1 MAETTSIQIICT
13 TQLREEERTQHKY
26 QFERIITSAIDNTL
40 SSFGDSL
47 PQAFYSRLE
56 KDFNL
61 KKEEIPQRINELA
74 AAIEEIFGISG
85 KLVEA
90 KILQSV
96 HAQVP
101 DFVHFPKSKDLLF
114 ADYLKSLSAIL

>member
-1 MAETTSIQIICT
+1 MTEATSIQLICT
-13 TQLREEERTQHKY
+13 AQLREEERTQHKY
-26 QFERIITSAIDNTL
+26 QFEKIITSAIDNTL

-47 PQAFYSRLE
+47 PHAFYSRLE

-61 KKEEIPQRINELA
+61 KKVEIPQRINELA
-74 AAIEEIFGISG
+74 AAIEEIFGISA

-90 KILQSV
+90 KIIQSV
-96 HAQVP
+96 HDQVP

-114 ADYLKSLSAIL
+114 ADYVKSLRAII